1 MKRRD
6 DWPERLFEYMDARRS
21 VPFAWRENDCASF
34 ACGAVYAMTGERL
47 EIPAAESP
55 EAYARLLRDQGPL
68 QAMVEALLGDPIAP
82 AYAQRGDVVLL
93 TLEGRETLGVCV
105 GMDIAGPGAD
115 GLALVP
121 MACAVAAW
129 RV

>member
-1 MKRRD
+1 MTRSD
-6 DWPERLFEYMDARRS
+6 DWPERLFEYMDARRGL
-21 VPFAWRENDCASF
+21 PFAWGDNDCASF

-47 EIPAAESP
+47 EIPAADSA